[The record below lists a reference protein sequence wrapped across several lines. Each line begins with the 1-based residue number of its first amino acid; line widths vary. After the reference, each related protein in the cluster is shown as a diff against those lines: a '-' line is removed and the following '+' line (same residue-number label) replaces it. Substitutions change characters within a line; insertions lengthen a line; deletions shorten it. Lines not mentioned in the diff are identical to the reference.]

1 MNYRQRLSQGI
12 HCLVTII
19 DIFYK
24 QYLYS
29 GHAETFFLA
38 RYSTYY
44 IKYPK
49 LFKVILSIK
58 KNHN

>member
-24 QYLYS
+24 HYLYS
-29 GHAETFFLA
+29 GHAETFFWPGIQHIILNTPN
-38 RYSTYY
+38 YLKLYY
-44 IKYPK
+44 Q
-49 LFKVILSIK
+49 
-58 KNHN
+58 